1 MNEDIQP
8 AVVSEGTPAPT
19 EAAPVTEAAPES
31 QSLTQESVAQ
41 MVQAELAKATE
52 AAKREIQS
60 IKDKARAEV
69 DQHLRKS
76 QLAEATLNQV
86 RSKLKDADPAFAEQ
100 LEVEELRVRDRAYRS
115 QEQEL
120 AAYQQQAQFDQ
131 QFKQNLSQFV
141 SGLGVNPED
150 KRVDWGD
157 DAPNYLEKQNRIL
170 ASVVKIQQDE
180 SKVAATKRSQEFK
193 ELEMKLRKDLGLDSV
208 DTANPTVA
216 RGISKDE
223 AAKLKERYPTMK

>member
-8 AVVSEGTPAPT
+8 AVVSEGTPAPAD
-19 EAAPVTEAAPES
+19 AAPVTDAAPAT
-31 QSLTQESVAQ
+31 QPLTQESVAQ

-52 AAKREIQS
+52 SAKREIQS

-115 QEQEL
+115 QEQEQ
-120 AAYQQQAQFDQ
+120 ATYQQQAQFDQ

-150 KRVDWGD
+150 KRVDWGE
-157 DAPNYLEKQNRIL
+157 DAANYLDKQNRIL
-170 ASVVKIQQDE
+170 ASVVKIQQEE
-180 SKVAATKRSQEFK
+180 SKAATTKRSQEFK
-193 ELEMKLRKDLGLDSV
+193 EMEMKLRKDLGLDSV
-208 DTANPTVA
+208 DTSNPAT
-216 RGISKDE
+216 RGVSKDE
-223 AAKLKERYPTMK
+223 SQRLKERYPTMK

>member
-19 EAAPVTEAAPES
+19 EAAPVTEAAPET
-31 QSLTQESVAQ
+31 QPLTQESVAQ

>member
-1 MNEDIQP
+1 MSEDIQP

-19 EAAPVTEAAPES
+19 EAAPVTEAAPET
-31 QSLTQESVAQ
+31 QPLTQESVAQ

-150 KRVDWGD
+150 KRVDWGE
-157 DAPNYLEKQNRIL
+157 DAANYLEKQNRIL

>member
-8 AVVSEGTPAPT
+8 AVVSEGTPAPP
-19 EAAPVTEAAPES
+19 EAAPVTEAAPET
-31 QSLTQESVAQ
+31 QPLTQESVAQ

-193 ELEMKLRKDLGLDSV
+193 EMEMKLRKDLGLDSV